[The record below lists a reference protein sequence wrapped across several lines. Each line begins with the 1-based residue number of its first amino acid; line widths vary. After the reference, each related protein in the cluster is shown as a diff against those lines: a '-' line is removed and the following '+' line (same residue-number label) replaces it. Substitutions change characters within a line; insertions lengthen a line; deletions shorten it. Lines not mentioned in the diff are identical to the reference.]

1 MSFSKELLFRCNGH
15 LCHKLTTLSLT
26 VTVLKSQ
33 VLLAI
38 ALPFSLYTGFAWQ
51 EQWKCFALER
61 TFFPIGKKNLLFLP
75 CNMAA
80 LQNLYSHCFGN
91 SAWFYL
97 WVVVKHNKLNALCE
111 NLHFSKC
118 GKIGSDFL
126 MAIKTN
132 LVRNY
137 STAWSHMHIG
147 RGFHKVDAR
156 AVHEVCPCIHLGK
169 NEWSTRRNRDKTQGI
184 LFFNNH
190 VFVLLIAFVFVS
202 IALYCS
208 ELDQNT
214 QEIVIRNVKEN
225 TVRRIKSCATAC

>member
-51 EQWKCFALER
+51 EQWKCFALQK

-111 NLHFSKC
+111 NLHFSKFSKLQYC
-118 GKIGSDFL
+118 LESYAHRSRVSQGGRTGSARGL
-126 MAIKTN
+126 P
-132 LVRNY
+132 VRPPWKNE
-137 STAWSHMHIG
+137 WM
-147 RGFHKVDAR
+147 
-156 AVHEVCPCIHLGK
+156 
-169 NEWSTRRNRDKTQGI
+169 NEWSTRQNPGN
-184 LFFNNH
+184 L
-190 VFVLLIAFVFVS
+190 VL
-202 IALYCS
+202 
-208 ELDQNT
+208 Q
-214 QEIVIRNVKEN
+214 
-225 TVRRIKSCATAC
+225 